1 MQQFAG
7 WSSLINNW
15 LSNQLDDNHNK
26 FKCLP
31 ANAVFR
37 FLWQSLNVTLA
48 SCLGLHQVLASCH
61 NKCNMAKRTE
71 ECPQFCAVPRKSI
84 KLLAETV
91 GISCLSS
98 EAAGALAEDVTYR
111 IRQVIQV
118 KNNYNHQNIPLGFM
132 YINSVSFLVLVIY
145 SCIYR
150 HPFFWFLSGS
160 VAVVTFDLFYLQCW
174 SDLTM
179 LVI

>member
-1 MQQFAG
+1 
-7 WSSLINNW
+7 
-15 LSNQLDDNHNK
+15 
-26 FKCLP
+26 
-31 ANAVFR
+31 
-37 FLWQSLNVTLA
+37 
-48 SCLGLHQVLASCH
+48 
-61 NKCNMAKRTE
+61 MAKRTE

-132 YINSVSFLVLVIY
+132 YINSFLI
-145 SCIYR
+145 SCISDLLL
-150 HPFFWFLSGS
+150 HLQTPFFLIFKWLCGCCDF
-160 VAVVTFDLFYLQCW
+160 
-174 SDLTM
+174 
-179 LVI
+179 